1 MPPLENAPDTSFP
14 VNTATKE
21 PLMFGPN
28 ISDHYH
34 GFGNNN
40 ENNGGNFAA
49 VSSSTSF
56 PKYGNTGV
64 RGWNGSGGGG
74 GFNGT
79 VGNCNMVT
87 TGAKAAAQQVQPASI
102 RVLAIIK
109 I

>member
-1 MPPLENAPDTSFP
+1 MPLPEKAPDSSFP
-14 VNTATKE
+14 LNTATKL
-21 PLMFGPN
+21 PVMFGPN

-40 ENNGGNFAA
+40 ENNGGSFAA
-49 VSSSTSF
+49 ISSSTGF
-56 PKYGNTGV
+56 PKYGNAGV

-79 VGNCNMVT
+79 VGDCNMVT
-87 TGAKAAAQQVQPASI
+87 TGAKAAAQQVQPASV